1 MKRLL
6 WMAPISLMIL
16 TALWVGSQGCHEVSG
31 PVFPPTPTG
40 TPTAT
45 ATCPPT
51 LFNGCET
58 LTDNGTWNPVGIVY
72 TTALSLST
80 LNVTQ
85 GTHSLD
91 VDITTAAGFNQNML
105 ILTGFTPNVWSNVY
119 QLEMDVTVDPSVV
132 AGAGYH
138 TLLFV
143 VDSSSAGK
151 YFTFITNDTNTL
163 NAGFQTLSWKINF
176 SAGTMPPSAQLS
188 KITFIYNNNATG
200 GTGNIYV
207 DNIRLVTCP

>member
-16 TALWVGSQGCHEVSG
+16 TALWVGTQGCHEVSG
-31 PVFPPTPTG
+31 PTFAPTPTG

-51 LFNGCET
+51 LFNGCES
-58 LTDNGTWNPVGIVY
+58 LAENGTWTS
-72 TTALSLST
+72 TTSTISLST

-91 VDITTAAGFNQNML
+91 VDITTAAGYNQNMM
-105 ILTGFTPNVWSNVY
+105 ILNNFTPSVWSNVY
-119 QLEMDVTVDPSVV
+119 ALEMDLTVDASVV
-132 AGAGYH
+132 AGATY
-138 TLLFV
+138 TQFLV
-143 VDSSSAGK
+143 VADSASAGK
-151 YFTFITNDTNTL
+151 YFQTITS
-163 NAGFQTLSWKINF
+163 NAPSLIAGSQTAVWIIDF
-176 SAGTMPPSAQLS
+176 AVGGMPPTAALS
-188 KITFIYNNNATG
+188 KLTFIYNNNATG